1 MKLISARQYNTA
13 ARQLPNLIFTSNG
26 RRYAQAMTKET
37 LECLFAKISDKG
49 FTKASG
55 FQIRSFEEGA
65 VTLEVAPKEELTQFL
80 GYVHAGVV
88 TGLADHAAGA
98 AYASVLPEGKVC
110 MTIELKINFMKPAQG
125 EMLAAEARVISAG
138 GTIGVVQS
146 DVYGEQA
153 GVRTLCATSLITLR
167 AVSI

>member
-1 MKLISARQYNTA
+1 MAKEKLEQ
-13 ARQLPNLIFTSNG
+13 
-26 RRYAQAMTKET
+26 
-37 LECLFAKISDKG
+37 LFAKISDKG

-55 FQIRSFEEGA
+55 FKIRSFDEGA
-65 VTLEVAPKEELTQFL
+65 VTLEVAPKEELSQFL

-125 EMLAAEARVISAG
+125 DMLAAEARVVSAG

-146 DVYGEQA
+146 DVYGEKD
-153 GVRTLCATSLITLR
+153 GERTLCATSLVTLR
-167 AVSI
+167 AVALG

>member
-1 MKLISARQYNTA
+1 
-13 ARQLPNLIFTSNG
+13 
-26 RRYAQAMTKET
+26 MTKEK
-37 LECLFAKISDKG
+37 LKKLFEHISDRG

-55 FQIRSFEEGA
+55 FKIRDFEPGN
-65 VTLEVAPKEELTQFL
+65 VILEVAPKEELTQFL

-98 AYASVLPEGKVC
+98 AYASVLPEGKAC

-125 EMLAAEARVISAG
+125 EKLAAEARVVSAG

-146 DVYGEQA
+146 DVYGETD
-153 GVRTLCATSLITLR
+153 GERVLCATSLITLR
-167 AVSI
+167 SVSV